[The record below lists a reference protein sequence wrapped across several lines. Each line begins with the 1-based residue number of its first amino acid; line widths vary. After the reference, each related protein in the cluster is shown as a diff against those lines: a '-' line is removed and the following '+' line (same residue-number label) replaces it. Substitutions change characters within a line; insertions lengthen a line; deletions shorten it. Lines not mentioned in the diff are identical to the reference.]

1 MAISILTF
9 QDEADGSVS
18 IGFTTEPVIESEEQG
33 LSNAMLLG
41 LMSFHNAL
49 EELQAVDETDSSKME
64 E

>member
-9 QDEADGSVS
+9 QDEPDGSVS
-18 IGFTTEPVIESEEQG
+18 IGFTTEPVIDESEP
-33 LSNAMLLG
+33 LSNALILG

-49 EELQAVDETDSSKME
+49 QELQEVEENDSSSKME